1 MNLYDLKE
9 AYKGVQQAVDD
20 GEDLEGV
27 LLTIDDAIE
36 DKADNYAMLLAN
48 LNSDIDAIKA
58 EEARLKERR
67 QRIEKSIDTL
77 KQNLFAAMKETG
89 KEKFKTSLFSFTIA
103 KNGGKTPVIVD
114 VETAKLDDDFVIVT
128 EKPNLDAI
136 REYIEKTGDIT
147 FAHLGERG
155 ESLRIR

>member
-58 EEARLKERR
+58 EEDR
-67 QRIEKSIDTL
+67 KS
-77 KQNLFAAMKETG
+77 
-89 KEKFKTSLFSFTIA
+89 
-103 KNGGKTPVIVD
+103 VV
-114 VETAKLDDDFVIVT
+114 
-128 EKPNLDAI
+128 
-136 REYIEKTGDIT
+136 
-147 FAHLGERG
+147 
-155 ESLRIR
+155 